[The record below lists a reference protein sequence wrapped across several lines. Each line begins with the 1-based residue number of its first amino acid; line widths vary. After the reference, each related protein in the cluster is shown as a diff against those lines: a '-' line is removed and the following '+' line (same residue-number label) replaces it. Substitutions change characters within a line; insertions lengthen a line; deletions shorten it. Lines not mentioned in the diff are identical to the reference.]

1 VTATPPVADSDLLA
15 LLAQHRALGKAP
27 PNEHVWLATHGSRC
41 VYEIG
46 DVITRKGEQAKH
58 LNIMFTGHVVIRSDR
73 GAGAHRIFEW
83 KGGDV
88 GGAMPYSRG
97 ASPPSDACAE
107 EHTDMLLIDKE
118 LFPELTREC
127 PVVTAELV
135 HAMVDRARQ
144 FTSGDL
150 RDEKLVS
157 LGKLSA
163 GLAHELNNPASA
175 VVRSSKILIESLTG
189 AEEASRVLASAGLT
203 QEQFSAI
210 DRARAMC
217 DAARG
222 NAPRTPLERA
232 DREDELTDW
241 LADHSATQEFAIP
254 LADTGITPGAL
265 DLLAKTVE
273 DDALEAALGWIS
285 SCVLVKSLA
294 GEIERAA
301 ERIHELV
308 AAVKGFSYMDHAP
321 AAEPVDIRRG
331 IADTLTML
339 NSKSRAK
346 GISVAV
352 EIADDVP
359 RVHAVGAELNQ
370 VWMNLIDNAID
381 AVSKGGHVTV
391 DAARERDAVL
401 VRVID
406 DGPGIPPE
414 IKGRI
419 FDPFFTTKG
428 VGEGTGLGLDIVRR
442 LLQRH
447 EGDITVESEPG
458 HTEFQVRLQAEK

>member
-1 VTATPPVADSDLLA
+1 MTATSPVADADLLA
-15 LLAQHRALGKAP
+15 RLAQHRALGKAP
-27 PNEHVWLATHGSRC
+27 PSEHAWLATHGSRY
-41 VYEIG
+41 VFETG
-46 DVITRKGEQAKH
+46 DIITRKGEQARH
-58 LNIMFTGHVVIRSDR
+58 LIILFTGHVVIRSER
-73 GAGAHRIFEW
+73 GAGTRIFEW
-83 KGGDV
+83 KAGDV

-97 ASPPSDACAE
+97 ASPPRDACAE
-107 EHTDMLLIDKE
+107 ERTEVLALDKS

-175 VVRSSKILIESLTG
+175 VVRSSKILIESLNG
-189 AEEASRVLASAGLT
+189 AEEASRVLASADLT
-203 QEQFSAI
+203 PEQFAAI

-273 DDALEAALGWIS
+273 GEALEAALGWIS
-285 SCVLVKSLA
+285 ANVLVKSLA

-301 ERIHELV
+301 ERIHDLV

-346 GISVAV
+346 GITVGV

-359 RVHAVGAELNQ
+359 RVFAVGAELNQ

-381 AVSKGGHVTV
+381 AVGKGGHVTV
-391 DAARERDAVL
+391 AAERDRTGVI

-406 DGPGIPPE
+406 DGPGVPPE
-414 IKGRI
+414 IQGRI

-447 EGDITVESEPG
+447 EGDISLDSRPG
-458 HTEFQVRLQAEK
+458 HTEFQVRLRAEQ

>member
-1 VTATPPVADSDLLA
+1 MTATSPVADADLLA
-15 LLAQHRALGKAP
+15 RLAQHRALGKAP
-27 PNEHVWLATHGSRC
+27 PSEHAWLATHGSRY
-41 VYEIG
+41 VFETG
-46 DVITRKGEQAKH
+46 DIITRKGEQARH
-58 LNIMFTGHVVIRSDR
+58 LIILFTGHVVIRSER
-73 GAGAHRIFEW
+73 GAGTRIFEW
-83 KGGDV
+83 KAGDV

-97 ASPPSDACAE
+97 ASPPRDACAE
-107 EHTDMLLIDKE
+107 ERTEVLALDKS

-175 VVRSSKILIESLTG
+175 VVRSSKILIESLNG
-189 AEEASRVLASAGLT
+189 AEEASRVLASADLT
-203 QEQFSAI
+203 PEQFAAI

-273 DDALEAALGWIS
+273 GEALEAALGWIS
-285 SCVLVKSLA
+285 ANVLVKSLA

-346 GISVAV
+346 GITVGV

-359 RVHAVGAELNQ
+359 RVFAVGAELNQ

-381 AVSKGGHVTV
+381 AVGKGGHVTV
-391 DAARERDAVL
+391 AAERDRTGVI

-406 DGPGIPPE
+406 DGPGVPPE
-414 IKGRI
+414 IQGRI

-447 EGDITVESEPG
+447 EGDISLDSRPG
-458 HTEFQVRLQAEK
+458 HTEFQVRLRAEQ

>member
-1 VTATPPVADSDLLA
+1 VTATTPVADPGLLA
-15 LLAQHRALGKAP
+15 QLAQHRALGKAP
-27 PNEHVWLATHGSRC
+27 QSEHVWLATHGARC
-41 VYEIG
+41 VYEVG
-46 DVITRKGEQAKH
+46 DIITRKGEQAQQ
-58 LNIMFTGHVVIRSDR
+58 LNVMFTGHVVIRSDR

-107 EHTDMLLIDKE
+107 ERTEMLVLDKE
-118 LFPELTREC
+118 LFPELIREC
-127 PVVTAELV
+127 PVITAELV

-175 VVRSSKILIESLTG
+175 VVRSSKILLESLSG

-203 QEQFSAI
+203 PAQFAAI

-222 NAPRTPLERA
+222 NAPQTPLERA

-241 LADHSATQEFAIP
+241 LADHRATQEFAIP

-265 DLLAKTVE
+265 DLLAKTVQG
-273 DDALEAALGWIS
+273 DALEAALGWIS

-301 ERIHELV
+301 IRIHELV

-346 GISVAV
+346 GITVAV
-352 EIADDVP
+352 EIPDDVP

-381 AVSKGGHVTV
+381 AVSKGGRITV
-391 DAARERDAVL
+391 RACREREHVL
-401 VRVID
+401 VCVID
-406 DGPGIPPE
+406 DGPGVPPE

-447 EGDITVESEPG
+447 DGDISLESEPG
-458 HTEFQVRLQAEK
+458 HTEFRVRLPAET

>member
-1 VTATPPVADSDLLA
+1 VTAISSVVDADLLA
-15 LLAQHRALGKAP
+15 RLAQHRALGKAP
-27 PNEHVWLATHGSRC
+27 PSEHAWLATHGSRY

-46 DVITRKGEQAKH
+46 DIITRKGEQAQH
-58 LNIMFTGHVVIRSDR
+58 LIILFTGHVVIRSDR
-73 GAGAHRIFEW
+73 GAGTRIFEW
-83 KGGDV
+83 KAGDV

-97 ASPPSDACAE
+97 ASPPRDACAE
-107 EHTDMLLIDKE
+107 ERTEVLALDKS

-189 AEEASRVLASAGLT
+189 AEEASRILASAGLSA
-203 QEQFSAI
+203 EQFAAI

-241 LADHSATQEFAIP
+241 LADHRATQEFAIP
-254 LADTGITPGAL
+254 LADTGITPDAL
-265 DLLAKTVE
+265 DLLAKTVKG
-273 DDALEAALGWIS
+273 DALEAALGWIS
-285 SCVLVKSLA
+285 ATVLVKSLA

-346 GISVAV
+346 GIKIGV

-359 RVHAVGAELNQ
+359 RVFAVGAELNQ

-381 AVSKGGHVTV
+381 AVGKSGHVTV
-391 DAARERDAVL
+391 AAERDRTGVL

-406 DGPGIPPE
+406 DGPGVPPE
-414 IKGRI
+414 IQGRI

-447 EGDITVESEPG
+447 EGDISLDSRPG
-458 HTEFQVRLQAEK
+458 HTEFQVRLRAEQ

>member
-1 VTATPPVADSDLLA
+1 VTAISPVATDALLA
-15 LLAQHRALGKAP
+15 RLAQHRALGHAP
-27 PNEHVWLATHGSRC
+27 AAEHAWLAAHGAPRTFAPGE
-41 VYEIG
+41 V
-46 DVITRKGEQAKH
+46 VTAKGEQAQH
-58 LNIMFTGHVVIRSDR
+58 LMVVFSGHVVIRANR
-73 GAGAHRIFEW
+73 GAGAHRVFEW

-88 GGAMPYSRG
+88 GGTMPYSRG
-97 ASPPSDACAE
+97 ATPPNDAIAE
-107 EHTDMLLIDKE
+107 ETTEVLELDKQH
-118 LFPELTREC
+118 FAELTREC
-127 PVVTAELV
+127 PVVTAALV
-135 HAMVDRARQ
+135 HAMLDRARM

-175 VVRSSKILIESLTG
+175 VVRSSKLLLESLTG
-189 AEEASRVLASAGLT
+189 AEEASRILASAGLS
-203 QEQFSAI
+203 EAQFSAI

-222 NAPRTPLERA
+222 NAPSTPLERA

-241 LADHSATQEFAIP
+241 LADHRATQEFAIP
-254 LADTGITPGAL
+254 LADTGITPDAL
-265 DLLAKTVE
+265 DLLAKTVQG
-273 DDALEAALGWIS
+273 DALEAALGWIS

-294 GEIERAA
+294 SEIEHAA
-301 ERIHELV
+301 ERIHDLV
-308 AAVKGFSYMDHAP
+308 GAVKGFSYMDHAP

-331 IADTLTML
+331 IADTLMML
-339 NSKSRAK
+339 GSKSRAK
-346 GISVAV
+346 AIKVD
-352 EIADDVP
+352 IDIPDDVP

-381 AVSKGGHVTV
+381 AVGKGGHVTV
-391 DAARERDAVL
+391 RASRERERVL
-401 VRVID
+401 VRIID
-406 DGPGIPPE
+406 DGPGVPE
-414 IKGRI
+414 NIKHRI

-447 EGDITVESEPG
+447 EGDISLDSAPG
-458 HTEFQVRLQAEK
+458 HTEFQVRLAAEK

>member
-1 VTATPPVADSDLLA
+1 MTATSPIADADLLA
-15 LLAQHRALGKAP
+15 RLAQHRALGKAP
-27 PNEHVWLATHGSRC
+27 PSEHAWLATHGSRY
-41 VYEIG
+41 VYETG
-46 DVITRKGEQAKH
+46 DIVTRKGEQAQH
-58 LNIMFTGHVVIRSDR
+58 LIILFTGHVVIRSER
-73 GAGAHRIFEW
+73 GAGTRIFEW
-83 KGGDV
+83 KAGDV

-97 ASPPSDACAE
+97 ASPPRDACAE
-107 EHTDMLLIDKE
+107 ERTEVLALDKS

-189 AEEASRVLASAGLT
+189 AEEASRILASAGLT
-203 QEQFSAI
+203 AEQFAAI

-241 LADHSATQEFAIP
+241 LAGHRATQEFAIP
-254 LADTGITPGAL
+254 LADTGITPDAL
-265 DLLAKTVE
+265 DLLAKTVTG
-273 DDALEAALGWIS
+273 DALEAALGWIS
-285 SCVLVKSLA
+285 SNVLVKSLA

-339 NSKSRAK
+339 NSKSRAN
-346 GISVAV
+346 GITIGV

-359 RVHAVGAELNQ
+359 RVYAVGAELNQ

-381 AVSKGGHVTV
+381 AVGKGGHVTV
-391 DAARERDAVL
+391 AAERDRTGVL

-406 DGPGIPPE
+406 DGPGVPPD
-414 IKGRI
+414 IQSRI

-447 EGDITVESEPG
+447 EGDVSLDSKPG
-458 HTEFQVRLQAEK
+458 HTEFQVRLRAEQ

>member
-1 VTATPPVADSDLLA
+1 VTATSPVVDADLLA
-15 LLAQHRALGKAP
+15 RLAQHRALGKAP
-27 PNEHVWLATHGSRC
+27 VSEHVWLATHGSRYI
-41 VYEIG
+41 YEIG
-46 DVITRKGEQAKH
+46 DIITRKGEQAQH
-58 LNIMFTGHVVIRSDR
+58 LIILFSGHVVIRSDR

-83 KGGDV
+83 KAGDV

-97 ASPPSDACAE
+97 ASPPRDACAE
-107 EHTDMLLIDKE
+107 ERTEVLALDKT
-118 LFPELTREC
+118 LFPELVREC

-203 QEQFSAI
+203 SEQFAAI

-241 LADHSATQEFAIP
+241 LADHRATQEFAIP

-265 DLLAKTVE
+265 DLLAKTVKG
-273 DDALEAALGWIS
+273 DALEAALGWIS
-285 SCVLVKSLA
+285 ATVLVKSLA

-346 GISVAV
+346 GITVAV
-352 EIADDVP
+352 EIPDDVP

-370 VWMNLIDNAID
+370 VWMNLLDNAID
-381 AVSKGGHVTV
+381 AVGKGGHITVT
-391 DAARERDAVL
+391 AGRERDSVV

-406 DGPGIPPE
+406 DGPGVPPE
-414 IKGRI
+414 IQGRI

-447 EGDITVESEPG
+447 EGDISLQSEPG
-458 HTEFQVRLQAEK
+458 HTEFQVRLQPER

>member
-1 VTATPPVADSDLLA
+1 MTATSSVVDSDLLA
-15 LLAQHRALGKAP
+15 RLAQHRALGKAP
-27 PNEHVWLATHGSRC
+27 ASEHVWLATHGSRY

-46 DVITRKGEQAKH
+46 DIITRKGEQAKH
-58 LNIMFTGHVVIRSDR
+58 LIILFTGHVVIRSDR

-83 KGGDV
+83 KAGDV

-97 ASPPSDACAE
+97 ASPPRDACAE
-107 EHTDMLLIDKE
+107 ERTEVLALDKE
-118 LFPELTREC
+118 LFPELVREC

-203 QEQFSAI
+203 AEQFAAI

-241 LADHSATQEFAIP
+241 LADHRATQEFAIP

-265 DLLAKTVE
+265 DLLAKTVKG
-273 DDALEAALGWIS
+273 DALEAALGWIS
-285 SCVLVKSLA
+285 ATVLVKSLA

-346 GISVAV
+346 GIAVGV
-352 EIADDVP
+352 EIPDDVP

-370 VWMNLIDNAID
+370 VWMNLLDNAID
-381 AVSKGGHVTV
+381 AVSKGGHITV
-391 DAARERDAVL
+391 KASREREGVL
-401 VRVID
+401 VRVVD
-406 DGPGIPPE
+406 DGPGVPPE
-414 IKGRI
+414 IQGRI

-447 EGDITVESEPG
+447 EGDISLESRPG
-458 HTEFQVRLQAEK
+458 HTEFKVRLQAEK